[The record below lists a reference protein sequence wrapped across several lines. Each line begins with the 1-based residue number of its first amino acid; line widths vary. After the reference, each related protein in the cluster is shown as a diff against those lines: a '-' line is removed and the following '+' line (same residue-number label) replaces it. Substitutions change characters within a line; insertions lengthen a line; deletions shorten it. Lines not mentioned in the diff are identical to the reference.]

1 MADIPQTSI
10 TLIHALATSTA
21 NAQWYRFYE
30 TYKGP
35 VFGFVHV
42 NFPNLDPDLVFQD
55 TLIALAR
62 CLPTFHYTPDEKGHF
77 RNYLMGIV
85 KHKALDILR
94 KQKADAEHRRKM
106 SLDPTYIDSSVIETP
121 IEDLD
126 SPSQKEAIY
135 ETAIAQ
141 LLADENINASTRTI
155 FERVVLRHEN
165 SATVAAQFGTTCN
178 NVYQIK
184 NRLTEQLKA
193 IVKSLQSEL
202 EN

>member
-1 MADIPQTSI
+1 MAEIPQTSI
-10 TLIHALATSTA
+10 TLLHALATSTA
-21 NAQWYRFYE
+21 NDQWYRFYD

-35 VFGFVHV
+35 VFGFIHA
-42 NFPNLDPDLVFQD
+42 NFPYLDPDAVFQD

-62 CLPTFHYTPDEKGHF
+62 CLPSFHYTPDEKGHF

-94 KQKADAEHRRKM
+94 KQKVEDDHRRKI
-106 SLDPTYIDSSVIETP
+106 SQDPTFPRNPIVETP
-121 IEDLD
+121 IDDLD
-126 SPSQKEAIY
+126 GDQREAIY

-141 LLADENINASTRTI
+141 LLADDNINASTRTI
-155 FERVVLRHEN
+155 FERVVLHHED
-165 SATVAAQFGTTCN
+165 SASVAAQFGTTRN

-184 NRLTEQLKA
+184 DRLTERLKE
-193 IVKSLQSEL
+193 IVQSLQSEL